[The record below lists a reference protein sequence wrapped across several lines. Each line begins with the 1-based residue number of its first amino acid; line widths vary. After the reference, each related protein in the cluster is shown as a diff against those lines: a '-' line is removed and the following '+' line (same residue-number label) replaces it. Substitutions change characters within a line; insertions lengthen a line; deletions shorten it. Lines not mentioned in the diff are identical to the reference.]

1 MSVGDLAAEVWSR
14 VPRLGATRL
23 VAIDGP
29 GGAGKSTYAAR
40 LAEACDAQ
48 VVHTDDFASWDN
60 PIHWWPRLEEQ
71 VLRPIAANQ
80 AARYQ
85 RYDWNRRTFAE
96 WHTVAPGGVLILEGV
111 SSARAA
117 VRDRLSFS
125 VWIETPRQIRLLRGL
140 ARDGNDAEKLWE
152 RWMSDEDAHFAT
164 DRTREHADAVVF
176 GAGEP

>member
-1 MSVGDLAAEVWSR
+1 M
-14 VPRLGATRL
+14 
-23 VAIDGP
+23 
-29 GGAGKSTYAAR
+29 
-40 LAEACDAQ
+40 
-48 VVHTDDFASWDN
+48 HTDDFASSDN

-96 WHTVAPGGVLILEGV
+96 WQTVAPGGVLILEGV

-117 VRDRLSFS
+117 VRDRLSFV
-125 VWIETPRQIRLLRGL
+125 VWIETPRHIRLLRGL
-140 ARDGNDAEKLWE
+140 ARDGSESEELWQ

-176 GAGEP
+176 GAGES